1 MIFKQLTF
9 DKVCQIQSIMK
20 ISETLHACLTTI
32 KIFGFFLYDMINSND
47 KIHIPQFFAQLFRT
61 EYFF

>member
-1 MIFKQLTF
+1 
-9 DKVCQIQSIMK
+9 MK
-20 ISETLHACLTTI
+20 ISETLHVCLTSI

-61 EYFF
+61 EYFYQAIKDGSKVLSCHRRDF

>member
-9 DKVCQIQSIMK
+9 DTVQFQSIMK